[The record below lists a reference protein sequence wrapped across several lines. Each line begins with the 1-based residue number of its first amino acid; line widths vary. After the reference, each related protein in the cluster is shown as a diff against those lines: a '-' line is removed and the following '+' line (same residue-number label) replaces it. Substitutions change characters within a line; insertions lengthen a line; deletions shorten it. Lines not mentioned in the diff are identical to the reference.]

1 MSLRPGYN
9 IVTEE
14 VEETDSEYGALEFFR
29 YLTHGESVQSRTTV
43 TGLEDL
49 LYHTEEDERDQAV
62 GIVREILREETSLGS
77 MSAVQFLVD
86 GQIFHDDRFRI
97 RIERSGEPVHLNVGE
112 MFVEEPQRLSAEHA
126 VARK

>member
-1 MSLRPGYN
+1 MTLRPGYN

-14 VEETDSEYGALEFFR
+14 VEETESEYGALEFFR
-29 YLTHGESVQSRTTV
+29 RLAHGGNVASRTTV

-49 LYHTEEDERDQAV
+49 LYHADEEDRDEAV
-62 GIVREILREETSLGS
+62 SMLRNLLRENISLGS

-86 GQIFHDDRFRI
+86 GQIFHDARFRI
-97 RIERSGEPVHLNVGE
+97 RIERSGEPVHLNIGE
-112 MFVEEPQRLSAEHA
+112 MFVEEPQRLNPEHA